1 MLSPFIEDGQP
12 MKSAEELVEQCSSI
26 VSLPEVYLQVKK
38 VIDDPDSTMAELAA
52 AISIDPGMTAMVLK
66 LVNSAFYGM
75 PRKVETISRAVGILG
90 MQPLHD
96 LVLSVSVT
104 KAFSGLSQEVMNMN
118 IFWANSFFSGLA
130 ARELARKCFLV
141 DSERMFVEGLLRDLG
156 HLLLYQFLPEL
167 AEEAIK
173 TSSQKGEPIHTTEQ
187 HLIGFDFTHVGKA
200 LVDSWQLPINLGEAI
215 RHQNNPNGTPDYQF
229 EAALLNIAGAL
240 TEGFQSPNGEGHWES
255 LVAPES
261 WTLTG
266 LDEEAI
272 KMCLLEAGKQL
283 SAMLDLMEEAQTQV
297 A

>member
-1 MLSPFIEDGQP
+1 MLSQL
-12 MKSAEELVEQCSSI
+12 KSPEEVVENCSSL
-26 VSLPEVYLQVKK
+26 VSLPQVYLQVKK
-38 VIDDPDSTMAELAA
+38 VIDNPKSTMADLSR

-96 LVLSVSVT
+96 LVLAVSVT
-104 KAFSGLSQEVMNMN
+104 KAFSGLTQQVMNMS

-141 DSERMFVEGLLRDLG
+141 DSERMFMEGLLRDLG
-156 HLLLYQFLPEL
+156 HLLLYQHLPEQ
-167 AEEAIK
+167 AEEAMKISAN
-173 TSSQKGEPIHTTEQ
+173 TGEPIQTTEQ
-187 HLIGFDFTHVGKA
+187 NLIGFDYTQVGKA
-200 LVDSWQLPINLGEAI
+200 LVDAWHLPRNLGEAI
-215 RHQNNPNGTPDYQF
+215 RHQHNPSGTPDYQF

-240 TEGFQSPNGEGHWES
+240 TEGFQSPNGQGIWKT

-261 WTLTG
+261 WTLTD
-266 LDEEAI
+266 LDEDSI
-272 KMCLLEAGKQL
+272 TMCMLEAGIQL
-283 SAMLDLMEEAQTQV
+283 SSMLDLMEEAQFRV